1 MEIWFYHLTRQ
12 PLEKALPRLIERSL
26 SRGWRAVVQTRDEER
41 VPAIDDLLWTYAD
54 DSFLAHGSA
63 RDGDASMQPVY
74 LTAGAETPNGAKVR
88 FFIDGAEIAPV
99 AALPEAAEYERF
111 LFLFDGADE
120 ETLAA
125 ARAQWKA
132 LKEQGRDLSYWK
144 QGDTGGWEKIA

>member
-12 PLEKALPRLIERSL
+12 PLERALPTLIERSL
-26 SRGWRAVVQTRDEER
+26 ARGWRAVVQARDEER
-41 VPAIDDLLWTYAD
+41 VAALDDLLWTYSD
-54 DSFLAHGSA
+54 ESFLAHGSA
-63 RDGDASMQPVY
+63 RDGDAALQPVY
-74 LTAGAETPNGAKVR
+74 LTAGSETPNGAKVR

-99 AALPEAAEYERF
+99 AALPEAAEYQRF

-125 ARAQWKA
+125 ARAQWKT

-144 QGDTGGWEKIA
+144 QGDAGGWEKIA